1 MPFKDFL
8 IGEHD
13 GEVLEGDAFLALKLL
28 IGDPPIKPALP
39 ASGRYRLD
47 IALLRLLRLPWR
59 CFAACN
65 AFDDDKCDPRHL
77 KKFYH

>member
-1 MPFKDFL
+1 MKIYLLLFKDFL
-8 IGEHD
+8 IGEH
-13 GEVLEGDAFLALKLL
+13 GEVLEGEAFLALKLL
-28 IGDPPIKPALP
+28 MGDPPIKPALP

-65 AFDDDKCDPRHL
+65 AVDDDKFDPI
-77 KKFYH
+77 K